1 MRSNVAIGT
10 MLVGVALLI
19 TGLPYVV
26 QRNYH
31 AEPEQK
37 AKRTTLLKE
46 ALAGVQGKEAQVK
59 HMEFPPGWVGSKH
72 YHPGHVFVYVL
83 EGTFIVDVEG
93 TTRRTVGPGEVF
105 HELPGSDRVMQAR
118 NGSAADW
125 VKILV
130 FQVGDEGTPI
140 TVKVK

>member
-1 MRSNVAIGT
+1 MRGKIGIGP

-19 TGLPYVV
+19 SALPYVV
-26 QRNYH
+26 QGLH
-31 AEPEQK
+31 AEQK
-37 AKRTTLLKE
+37 VKRTTLLKE
-46 ALAGVQGKEAQVK
+46 VLAGMPGKETQVK

-93 TTRRTVGPGEVF
+93 RARRTVRAGEAF
-105 HELPGSDRVMQAR
+105 AELPGSDWVMQAR
-118 NGSAADW
+118 NGSATDW
-125 VKILV
+125 VKILL

-140 TVKVK
+140 TIKIK

>member
-1 MRSNVAIGT
+1 MRSKVAKGT
-10 MLVGVALLI
+10 MFVGVALLI
-19 TGLPYVV
+19 SGLPYVV
-26 QRNYH
+26 QGLH
-31 AEPEQK
+31 AEQK

-93 TTRRTVGPGEVF
+93 RTRRTVGPGEVF

-118 NGSAADW
+118 NGSATHW

>member
-26 QRNYH
+26 QGYHH

-46 ALAGVQGKEAQVK
+46 TLAGVQGKEAQVK

-93 TTRRTVGPGEVF
+93 RARRTVRAGEAF
-105 HELPGSDRVMQAR
+105 AELPGSDWVMQAR
-118 NGSAADW
+118 NGSATDW
-125 VKILV
+125 VKILL
-130 FQVGDEGTPI
+130 FQVGDEGAPI
-140 TVKVK
+140 TIKIK